1 VRIFKNPTSPKAILS
16 PYFDP
21 KSKPRWNALAAAGL
35 AGLLMATASPQAL
48 ALALGRV
55 NVLSALG
62 EPLRAEIEVPEI
74 NADEAA
80 TLKATV
86 ASPDAFRAAGL
97 EYNAAL
103 TGVEVSLQRRANG
116 RAYLRLSSERAITEP
131 FVDLILEANW
141 GAGRIVRDYTMLFD
155 PPNLRQAAPPAPTA
169 PGVSAAPAAPRTAPS
184 TRAPAAPAA
193 DAPARPRAPSTAT
206 APRRPAVAKAPTV
219 AAPAPIQGEGGKQV
233 NVKTGD
239 NATRIALAN
248 KPATVSLD
256 QMLVAMLRANPDA
269 FMAGNLNRLKAGA
282 VMNMPSEAQ
291 ATSITPNEASQLV
304 VASSKNFNIFR
315 SSLAQAAPAV
325 GTSAPDRQTS
335 GKVQA
340 QVDEKKPS
348 AAAPDKLTLSKGGV
362 QAKAAEDKIAQE
374 RAAKDA
380 STRAAELSKNKSDLD
395 KLAAMAAAS
404 GVRPA
409 ASGAATGTGTG
420 TGLSVAANAPVVPA
434 AAASAAKPAASAVAV
449 AAAPAPAAS
458 ATPAAPAAASPT
470 VAATS
475 AATTT
480 STSAAATPAA
490 ASASATDTNTAASTA
505 APEPAASAPAPAAK
519 VAVAPPPPAPA
530 PSFLEDLT
538 SNPLVPVGGVGVLA
552 ALGAW
557 GWYRS
562 RQRKKGAQVDSSF
575 LESRLQPD
583 SFFGASGGQRVD
595 TAEASATGSSMVYSP
610 SQLDAAGDVDP
621 VAEADVYLAYGRDLQ
636 AEEILKEAMRTN
648 PSRVAIHLKLMEIY
662 GKRRDARALEVMANE
677 VYALTR
683 AQGPDWDKACEIGR
697 ELDPSNPLY
706 QPGGQPANNTGASKA
721 AATGAAAFAVS
732 TQPQSAV
739 GPGTGADS
747 DLDLDLDFSLDEE
760 VVPPS
765 QPAPLSASSAT
776 QPLPRAAV
784 AAAASQNV
792 SNDVDF
798 DIEVLRSITTSASNS
813 GATPLASAAP
823 VVAPVAAAIAKS
835 VAAAPAHADSGV
847 IEFDMGALSL
857 DLDKRGPA
865 TLQPLDTPI
874 TAASDE
880 SDDPLQT
887 KLDLAREF
895 QAIGDVDGARALVQE
910 VVSEASGGM
919 KSKAQKLLVELG

>member
-1 VRIFKNPTSPKAILS
+1 VRIFKNQTSIKANLS
-16 PYFDP
+16 PHFDP
-21 KSKPRWNALAAAGL
+21 KSKPRWNALAIAGL

-103 TGVEVSLQRRANG
+103 AGVQVSLQRRANG
-116 RAYLRLSSERAITEP
+116 RSYLRLSSERAITEP

-141 GAGRIVRDYTMLFD
+141 GAGRILRDYTMLFD
-155 PPNLRQAAPPAPTA
+155 PPNLRQAAQPTPTA
-169 PGVSAAPAAPRTAPS
+169 PGVSAAPAAPRAAPS
-184 TRAPAAPAA
+184 ARAPAAPAA
-193 DAPARPRAPSTAT
+193 DAPARPRAPSP
-206 APRRPAVAKAPTV
+206 APRRAAAVAKAPAV
-219 AAPAPIQGEGGKQV
+219 AAPSPIQAEGGKQV
-233 NVKTGD
+233 NVKSGD

-248 KPATVSLD
+248 KPTTVSLD

-291 ATSITPNEASQLV
+291 AASITPGEASQLV
-304 VASSKNFNIFR
+304 VASSKNFNTFR

-325 GTSAPDRQTS
+325 GASAPDRQTS

-362 QAKAAEDKIAQE
+362 QAKAAEDKLAQE

-380 STRAAELSKNKSDLD
+380 AARTAELSKNISDLN
-395 KLAAMAAAS
+395 KLAAASAAAS
-404 GVRPA
+404 GSRPGA
-409 ASGAATGTGTG
+409 GAAAPQTGGV
-420 TGLSVAANAPVVPA
+420 SVAANAPVVPA
-434 AAASAAKPAASAVAV
+434 AAAAPASAAKPAASAAV
-449 AAAPAPAAS
+449 AAAPAAAPASAPAPTTAAS
-458 ATPAAPAAASPT
+458 ATVSASASPT
-470 VAATS
+470 TTATP
-475 AATTT
+475 AATTAT
-480 STSAAATPAA
+480 TAAATPTM
-490 ASASATDTNTAASTA
+490 ASASAPDTSTTP
-505 APEPAASAPAPAAK
+505 APPASAPAPAAK
-519 VAVAPPPPAPA
+519 VAAAPPPPPPE
-530 PSFLEDLT
+530 PSFVDDLMG
-538 SNPLVPVGGVGVLA
+538 NPLVPVGGVGILA
-552 ALGAW
+552 ALGGW
-557 GWYRS
+557 GWHRM
-562 RQRKKGAQVDSSF
+562 RLRKKGAQVDSSF

-677 VYALTR
+677 VYALTH
-683 AQGPDWDKACEIGR
+683 AQGADWDKACEIGR
-697 ELDPSNPLY
+697 ELDPGNPLY
-706 QPGGQPANNTGASKA
+706 QPGGQPAANTGAAKA
-721 AATGAAAFAVS
+721 TATGAAAFAVS
-732 TQPQSAV
+732 TQPQSAT
-739 GPGTGADS
+739 GPGVGAGADS

-765 QPAPLSASSAT
+765 QPAPLSRT
-776 QPLPRAAV
+776 P
-784 AAAASQNV
+784 AAASSGV

-798 DIEVLRSITTSASNS
+798 DIEMLRSITTAASNS
-813 GATPLASAAP
+813 GATPLAAATP
-823 VVAPVAAAIAKS
+823 VVAPVAAPVARS
-835 VAAAPAHADSGV
+835 VAAVAAPTNSGV

-857 DLDKRGPA
+857 DLDKGPI
-865 TLQPLDTPI
+865 TQQPLDTPGMG
-874 TAASDE
+874 D

-887 KLDLAREF
+887 KLDLAKEF
-895 QAIGDVDGARALVQE
+895 QAIGDMDGARALVQE
-910 VVSEASGGM
+910 VVAEASGAM